1 MSKEKN
7 SNQDSY
13 PYEIRDNCLF
23 VTTVSKRG
31 SSTTKVCNFVPRIVS
46 EKTVDDGA
54 VTEKTL
60 VLSGIHADGSTL
72 PPVEVNGA
80 DLSNFNWLLDKWGAK
95 CIIEVG
101 SRCREYL
108 RYYIQTTADSADRL
122 TEYHVT
128 GWKKIDGEWHYLLP
142 QSLPLEGKVGNSLA
156 NWSDEVETSPIE
168 QFTGWSGNASTSSV
182 TANKLSATPSPQG
195 EGLNV
200 TLKGKLRYY
209 CGERNWSK
217 TDLHTAK
224 LLYTMPPARKE
235 IIHPLLAFA
244 FLTPLNEFL
253 RQAGCMPKFTLF
265 LTGRTGTRKSTIAA
279 LILSFFGAFT
289 STDLPMSFQDTANSI
304 TANAFTLKDVLT
316 CIDDFYPSDSAE
328 MKKLNTTAQKIM
340 RAYGD
345 RTGRGRM
352 RADCT
357 LMENRPPQGNAI
369 ITGELRPDVGESGIA
384 RYFPLELKDGD
395 VNLAYLTDYQE
406 EAAQGVYRRTM
417 YAYTEWLKRRFIC
430 DDDHEEKFVKRLR
443 ELYDFYRSDFLSHG
457 VKCHG
462 RLPEIVACL
471 MIGMRFF
478 LYFLKENGVIFQDEK
493 DEEIKNFSDLLL
505 RVAAQQAV
513 DIEYE
518 KPANIFVRKLYALM
532 ESGDVVLKKKGSP
545 GDYTPSFFSGIVNSD
560 YLMIHLDSVFP
571 LIKKLCNDSGEAF
584 PYTKNSIMKALVE
597 EGIAEPGRQSTTRVT
612 KIQNFSMR
620 LLYLRKDKTDAIA
633 EVNGDVEEVA

>member
-13 PYEIRDNCLF
+13 PYEIRDNCLY

-101 SRCREYL
+101 QRCKDYL
-108 RYYIQTTADSADRL
+108 RYYILTTSENAEQL

-128 GWKKIDGEWHYLLP
+128 GWKKIDGEWHFLLP
-142 QSLPLEGKVGNSLA
+142 GDGSLH
-156 NWSDEVETSPIE
+156 
-168 QFTGWSGNASTSSV
+168 
-182 TANKLSATPSPQG
+182 
-195 EGLNV
+195 V

-316 CIDDFYPSDSAE
+316 CIDDFYPSDNAE
-328 MKKLNTTAQKIM
+328 MKKLNTTAQKVM
-340 RAYGD
+340 RSYGD
-345 RTGRGRM
+345 RTGRARL
-352 RADCT
+352 RSDCT

-395 VNLAYLTDYQE
+395 VNLAYLTDYQG

-443 ELYDFYRSDFLSHG
+443 ELYDSYRSDFLSHG

-505 RVAAQQAV
+505 RVAARQAV

-532 ESGDVVLKKKGSP
+532 ESGDVVLKRKGSH

>member
-13 PYEIRDNCLF
+13 PYEIRDNCLY
-23 VTTVSKRG
+23 VTTVTKRG

-60 VLSGIHADGSTL
+60 VLSGIHTDGSTL

-101 SRCREYL
+101 QRCKDYL
-108 RYYIQTTADSADRL
+108 RYYILTTSENAEQL

-128 GWKKIDGEWHYLLP
+128 GWKKIDGEWHFLLP
-142 QSLPLEGKVGNSLA
+142 HEAPFGKGAPRWGDVAKRQRGSRFRRGGCQL
-156 NWSDEVETSPIE
+156 
-168 QFTGWSGNASTSSV
+168 
-182 TANKLSATPSPQG
+182 KLT
-195 EGLNV
+195 EGLQESSGDTCPATNQIDYPNV

-235 IIHPLLAFA
+235 IIRPLVAFA

-316 CIDDFYPSDSAE
+316 CIDDFYPSDNAE

-395 VNLAYLTDYQE
+395 VNLAYLTEYQE

-417 YAYTEWLKRRFIC
+417 FAYTEWLKRRFIC

-443 ELYDFYRSDFLSHG
+443 ELYDSYRSDFLSHG

-505 RVAAQQAV
+505 RVAARQAV

-532 ESGDVVLKKKGSP
+532 ESGDVVLKKKGSH

-571 LIKKLCNDSGEAF
+571 LIKKLCSDSGEAF

>member
-13 PYEIRDNCLF
+13 PYEIRDNYLF

-31 SSTTKVCNFVPRIVS
+31 SITTKVCNFVPRIVS

-72 PPVEVNGA
+72 PMVEVNGA

-101 SRCREYL
+101 QRCKDYL
-108 RYYIQTTADSADRL
+108 RYYILTTSENAEQL

-142 QSLPLEGKVGNSLA
+142 GDDSLH
-156 NWSDEVETSPIE
+156 
-168 QFTGWSGNASTSSV
+168 
-182 TANKLSATPSPQG
+182 
-195 EGLNV
+195 V

-316 CIDDFYPSDSAE
+316 CIDDFYPSDNAE

-384 RYFPLELKDGD
+384 RYFHLELKDGD

-417 YAYTEWLKRRFIC
+417 FAYTEWLKRRFIC

-443 ELYDFYRSDFLSHG
+443 ELYDSYRSDFLSHG

-505 RVAAQQAV
+505 RVAARQAV

-532 ESGDVVLKKKGSP
+532 ESGDVVLKKKGSH

-571 LIKKLCNDSGEAF
+571 LIKKLCSDSGEAF

>member
-1 MSKEKN
+1 
-7 SNQDSY
+7 
-13 PYEIRDNCLF
+13 
-23 VTTVSKRG
+23 
-31 SSTTKVCNFVPRIVS
+31 CNFVPRIVS

-60 VLSGIHADGSTL
+60 VLSGIHIDGSTL

-101 SRCREYL
+101 QRCKDYL
-108 RYYIQTTADSADRL
+108 RYYILTTSENAEQL

-128 GWKKIDGEWHYLLP
+128 GWKKIDGEWHFLLP
-142 QSLPLEGKVGNSLA
+142 QSRPLEGKVGTSLA
-156 NWSDEVETSPIE
+156 HWSDEVETSPIE

-316 CIDDFYPSDSAE
+316 CIDDFYPSDNAE

-395 VNLAYLTDYQE
+395 VNLAYLTEYQE

-417 YAYTEWLKRRFIC
+417 FAYTEWLKRRFIC

-443 ELYDFYRSDFLSHG
+443 ELYDSYRSDFLSHG

-532 ESGDVVLKKKGSP
+532 ESGDVVLKKKGSH

-597 EGIAEPGRQSTTRVT
+597 EGIAEPGRQSTTRV
-612 KIQNFSMR
+612 
-620 LLYLRKDKTDAIA
+620 
-633 EVNGDVEEVA
+633 

>member
-13 PYEIRDNCLF
+13 PYEIRDNCLY

-31 SSTTKVCNFVPRIVS
+31 SSTAKVCNFVPRIVS

-101 SRCREYL
+101 QRCKDYL
-108 RYYIQTTADSADRL
+108 RYYILTTSENAEQL

-128 GWKKIDGEWHYLLP
+128 GWKKIDGEWHFLLP
-142 QSLPLEGKVGNSLA
+142 GDDS
-156 NWSDEVETSPIE
+156 
-168 QFTGWSGNASTSSV
+168 
-182 TANKLSATPSPQG
+182 
-195 EGLNV
+195 LNV

-253 RQAGCMPKFTLF
+253 KQAGCMPKFTLF
-265 LTGRTGTRKSTIAA
+265 LAGRTGTRKSTIAA
-279 LILSFFGAFT
+279 LILSFFGKFT

-316 CIDDFYPSDSAE
+316 CIDDFYPSDNAE

-395 VNLAYLTDYQE
+395 VNLAYLTEYQE

-430 DDDHEEKFVKRLR
+430 NDDHEEKFVKRLR

-471 MIGMRFF
+471 MIGTRFF

-532 ESGDVVLKKKGSP
+532 ESGDVVLKKKGSH

>member
-13 PYEIRDNCLF
+13 PHEIRDNCLY
-23 VTTVSKRG
+23 VTTVTKRG
-31 SSTTKVCNFVPRIVS
+31 SSTTKVCNFVPHIVS

-72 PPVEVNGA
+72 PMVEVNGA

-101 SRCREYL
+101 QRCKDYL
-108 RYYIQTTADSADRL
+108 RYYILTTSENAEQL

-142 QSLPLEGKVGNSLA
+142 GDDSLH
-156 NWSDEVETSPIE
+156 
-168 QFTGWSGNASTSSV
+168 
-182 TANKLSATPSPQG
+182 
-195 EGLNV
+195 V

-316 CIDDFYPSDSAE
+316 CIDDFYPSDNAE

-384 RYFPLELKDGD
+384 RCFPLELKDGD
-395 VNLAYLTDYQE
+395 VNLAYLTEYQE

-417 YAYTEWLKRRFIC
+417 FAYTEWLKRRFIC

-532 ESGDVVLKKKGSP
+532 ESGDVVLKRKGSP
-545 GDYTPSFFSGIVNSD
+545 GDYTPNFFSGIVNSD

>member
-13 PYEIRDNCLF
+13 PYEIRDNCLY

-101 SRCREYL
+101 QRCKDYL
-108 RYYIQTTADSADRL
+108 RYYILTTSDSAEQL

-128 GWKKIDGEWHYLLP
+128 GWKKIDGEWHFLLP
-142 QSLPLEGKVGNSLA
+142 HEAPFSKGSCQL
-156 NWSDEVETSPIE
+156 
-168 QFTGWSGNASTSSV
+168 
-182 TANKLSATPSPQG
+182 KLT
-195 EGLNV
+195 EGLQESSGDTCPATNQIDYPNV

-279 LILSFFGAFT
+279 LILSFFGTFS

-316 CIDDFYPSDSAE
+316 CIDDFYPSDNAE

-352 RADCT
+352 RSDCT

-369 ITGELRPDVGESGIA
+369 ITGELRPDVGESGTA

-406 EAAQGVYRRTM
+406 EAAQGVYRRTIF
-417 YAYTEWLKRRFIC
+417 AYTEWLKRRFIC
-430 DDDHEEKFVKRLR
+430 DDDHEGKFVKRLR

-493 DEEIKNFSDLLL
+493 DEEIKNFSELLL

-532 ESGDVVLKKKGSP
+532 ESGDVVLKKKGSH
-545 GDYTPSFFSGIVNSD
+545 GDYTPSFFSGIINSD

-571 LIKKLCNDSGEAF
+571 LIKKLCSDSGEAF

>member
-13 PYEIRDNCLF
+13 PYEIRDNCLY

-31 SSTTKVCNFVPRIVS
+31 SSTTKVCNFVPHIVS

-60 VLSGIHADGSTL
+60 VLSGTHADGSTL
-72 PPVEVNGA
+72 PMVEVNGA

-101 SRCREYL
+101 QRCKDQL
-108 RYYIQTTADSADRL
+108 RYYIQTTSEYAEQL

-128 GWKKIDGEWHYLLP
+128 GWKKIDGEWHFLLP
-142 QSLPLEGKVGNSLA
+142 HEAPFGKGSCQL
-156 NWSDEVETSPIE
+156 
-168 QFTGWSGNASTSSV
+168 
-182 TANKLSATPSPQG
+182 KLT
-195 EGLNV
+195 EGLQESSGDTCPATNQIDYPNV

-253 RQAGCMPKFTLF
+253 T
-265 LTGRTGTRKSTIAA
+265 
-279 LILSFFGAFT
+279 
-289 STDLPMSFQDTANSI
+289 TDLPMSFQDTANSI

-316 CIDDFYPSDSAE
+316 CIDDFYPSDNAE

-395 VNLAYLTDYQE
+395 VNLAYLTEYQE
-406 EAAQGVYRRTM
+406 EAAQGVYRRTL

-430 DDDHEEKFVKRLR
+430 DDDHEEKFVKKLR
-443 ELYDFYRSDFLSHG
+443 ELYDSYRADFLSHG

-532 ESGDVVLKKKGSP
+532 ESGDVVLKRKGSH

-571 LIKKLCNDSGEAF
+571 LIKKLCSDSGEAF

>member
-13 PYEIRDNCLF
+13 PYEIRDNYLF

-31 SSTTKVCNFVPRIVS
+31 SITTKVCNFVPRIVS

-72 PPVEVNGA
+72 PPVEVNGT

-101 SRCREYL
+101 QRCKDQL
-108 RYYIQTTADSADRL
+108 RYYIQTTSENAEQL

-128 GWKKIDGEWHYLLP
+128 GWKKIDGEWHFLLP
-142 QSLPLEGKVGNSLA
+142 GDDS
-156 NWSDEVETSPIE
+156 
-168 QFTGWSGNASTSSV
+168 
-182 TANKLSATPSPQG
+182 
-195 EGLNV
+195 LNV

-316 CIDDFYPSDSAE
+316 CIDDFYPSDNAE

-395 VNLAYLTDYQE
+395 VNLAYLTEYQE

-417 YAYTEWLKRRFIC
+417 FAYTEWLKRRFIC

-532 ESGDVVLKKKGSP
+532 ESGDVVLKKKGSH
-545 GDYTPSFFSGIVNSD
+545 GDYTPSFFSGIINSD

-571 LIKKLCNDSGEAF
+571 LIKKLCSDSGEAF

>member
-13 PYEIRDNCLF
+13 PYEIRDNCLY

-72 PPVEVNGA
+72 PPVEVNGT

-101 SRCREYL
+101 QRCKDQL
-108 RYYIQTTADSADRL
+108 RYYIQTTSENAEQL

-128 GWKKIDGEWHYLLP
+128 GWKKIDGEWHFLLP
-142 QSLPLEGKVGNSLA
+142 GDDS
-156 NWSDEVETSPIE
+156 
-168 QFTGWSGNASTSSV
+168 
-182 TANKLSATPSPQG
+182 
-195 EGLNV
+195 LNV

-253 RQAGCMPKFTLF
+253 KQAGCMPKFTLF

-316 CIDDFYPSDSAE
+316 CIDDFYPSDNAE

-417 YAYTEWLKRRFIC
+417 FAYTEWLKRRFIC

-443 ELYDFYRSDFLSHG
+443 ELYDSYRSDFLSHG

-532 ESGDVVLKKKGSP
+532 ESGDVVLKKKGSH

-571 LIKKLCNDSGEAF
+571 LIKKLCSDSGEAF

-620 LLYLRKDKTDAIA
+620 LLYLRKDKTDVIA

>member
-13 PYEIRDNCLF
+13 PYEIRDNCLY

-72 PPVEVNGA
+72 PPVEVNGT

-101 SRCREYL
+101 QRCKDYL
-108 RYYIQTTADSADRL
+108 RYYILTTSENAEQL

-128 GWKKIDGEWHYLLP
+128 GWKKIDGEWHFLLP
-142 QSLPLEGKVGNSLA
+142 GDDS
-156 NWSDEVETSPIE
+156 
-168 QFTGWSGNASTSSV
+168 
-182 TANKLSATPSPQG
+182 
-195 EGLNV
+195 LNV

-316 CIDDFYPSDSAE
+316 CIDDFYPSDNAE

-417 YAYTEWLKRRFIC
+417 FAYTEWLKRRFIC

-532 ESGDVVLKKKGSP
+532 ESGDVVLKKKGSH

-571 LIKKLCNDSGEAF
+571 LIKKLCSDSGEAF

-633 EVNGDVEEVA
+633 EVNDDVEEVA

>member
-13 PYEIRDNCLF
+13 PHEIRDNCLY
-23 VTTVSKRG
+23 VTTVTKRG
-31 SSTTKVCNFVPRIVS
+31 SSTTKVCNFVPHIVS

-72 PPVEVNGA
+72 PMVEVNGA

-101 SRCREYL
+101 QRCKDQL
-108 RYYIQTTADSADRL
+108 RYYIQTTSENAEQL

-128 GWKKIDGEWHYLLP
+128 GWKKIDGEWHFLLP
-142 QSLPLEGKVGNSLA
+142 GDDS
-156 NWSDEVETSPIE
+156 
-168 QFTGWSGNASTSSV
+168 
-182 TANKLSATPSPQG
+182 
-195 EGLNV
+195 LNV

-253 RQAGCMPKFTLF
+253 KQAGCMPKFTLF

-316 CIDDFYPSDSAE
+316 CIDDFYPSDNAE

-443 ELYDFYRSDFLSHG
+443 ELYDYYRSDFLSHG

-532 ESGDVVLKKKGSP
+532 ESGDIVLKKKGSH

>member
-13 PYEIRDNCLF
+13 PYEIRDNCLY

-72 PPVEVNGA
+72 PPVEVNGT

-101 SRCREYL
+101 QRCKDQL
-108 RYYIQTTADSADRL
+108 RYYIQTTSEYAEQL

-128 GWKKIDGEWHYLLP
+128 GWKKIDGEWHFLLP
-142 QSLPLEGKVGNSLA
+142 GDDS
-156 NWSDEVETSPIE
+156 
-168 QFTGWSGNASTSSV
+168 
-182 TANKLSATPSPQG
+182 
-195 EGLNV
+195 LNV

-235 IIHPLLAFA
+235 IIRPLLAFA

-279 LILSFFGAFT
+279 LILSFFGTFT

-316 CIDDFYPSDSAE
+316 CIDDFYPSDNAE

-395 VNLAYLTDYQE
+395 VNLAYLTDY
-406 EAAQGVYRRTM
+406 
-417 YAYTEWLKRRFIC
+417 
-430 DDDHEEKFVKRLR
+430 
-443 ELYDFYRSDFLSHG
+443 
-457 VKCHG
+457 
-462 RLPEIVACL
+462 
-471 MIGMRFF
+471 
-478 LYFLKENGVIFQDEK
+478 
-493 DEEIKNFSDLLL
+493 
-505 RVAAQQAV
+505 
-513 DIEYE
+513 
-518 KPANIFVRKLYALM
+518 
-532 ESGDVVLKKKGSP
+532 
-545 GDYTPSFFSGIVNSD
+545 
-560 YLMIHLDSVFP
+560 
-571 LIKKLCNDSGEAF
+571 
-584 PYTKNSIMKALVE
+584 
-597 EGIAEPGRQSTTRVT
+597 
-612 KIQNFSMR
+612 
-620 LLYLRKDKTDAIA
+620 
-633 EVNGDVEEVA
+633 

>member
-13 PYEIRDNCLF
+13 PYEIRDNCLY

-101 SRCREYL
+101 QRCKDQL
-108 RYYIQTTADSADRL
+108 RYYIQTTSENAEQL

-128 GWKKIDGEWHYLLP
+128 GWKKIDGEWHFLLP
-142 QSLPLEGKVGNSLA
+142 GDDSLH
-156 NWSDEVETSPIE
+156 
-168 QFTGWSGNASTSSV
+168 
-182 TANKLSATPSPQG
+182 
-195 EGLNV
+195 V

-265 LTGRTGTRKSTIAA
+265 LTGRTGTRKSTVAA

-316 CIDDFYPSDSAE
+316 CIDDFYPSDNAE
-328 MKKLNTTAQKIM
+328 MKKLNTTAQKVM
-340 RAYGD
+340 RSYGD
-345 RTGRGRM
+345 RTGRARL
-352 RADCT
+352 RSDCT

-395 VNLAYLTDYQE
+395 VNLAYLSEYQE

-430 DDDHEEKFVKRLR
+430 DDDHEGKFVKRLR
-443 ELYDFYRSDFLSHG
+443 ELYDSYRSVFLSYG

-532 ESGDVVLKKKGSP
+532 ESGDVVLKKKGSH

-571 LIKKLCNDSGEAF
+571 LIKKLCSDSGEAF

-620 LLYLRKDKTDAIA
+620 LLYLRKDKTDTIA

>member
-1 MSKEKN
+1 MSDIERKNDNQENHTRVEGTCAQEKTGR
-7 SNQDSY
+7 DL
-13 PYEIRDNCLF
+13 PFEIRDNCLY

-101 SRCREYL
+101 QRCKDHL
-108 RYYIQTTADSADRL
+108 RYYIQTTCDSAEQL

-128 GWKKIDGEWHYLLP
+128 GWKKIDGEWHFLLP
-142 QSLPLEGKVGNSLA
+142 GDDS
-156 NWSDEVETSPIE
+156 
-168 QFTGWSGNASTSSV
+168 
-182 TANKLSATPSPQG
+182 
-195 EGLNV
+195 LNV

-235 IIHPLLAFA
+235 IIRPLLAFA

-253 RQAGCMPKFTLF
+253 RQAGCMPKFVLF

-279 LILSFFGAFT
+279 LILSFFGRFT

-316 CIDDFYPSDSAE
+316 CIDDFYPSDNAE
-328 MKKLNTTAQKIM
+328 MKKLNTTAQKVM
-340 RAYGD
+340 RSYGD
-345 RTGRGRM
+345 RTGRARL
-352 RADCT
+352 RSDCT

-395 VNLAYLTDYQE
+395 VNLAYLSEYQE
-406 EAAQGVYRRTM
+406 EAAQGVYRRTL

-430 DDDHEEKFVKRLR
+430 DDDHEKDFIKTLR
-443 ELYDFYRSDFLSHG
+443 ELYDSYRSEFLSHG

-478 LYFLKENGVIFQDEK
+478 LCFLKENGVIFQDEK

-532 ESGDVVLKKKGSP
+532 ESGEVVLKRKGSP
-545 GDYTPSFFSGIVNSD
+545 GEYSPSFFSGIINSD

-571 LIKKLCNDSGEAF
+571 LIKKLCSDSGEAF

-620 LLYLRKDKTDAIA
+620 LLYLLKDKTDAIA

>member
-13 PYEIRDNCLF
+13 PYEIRDNYLF

-31 SSTTKVCNFVPRIVS
+31 SITTKVCNFVPRIVS

-72 PPVEVNGA
+72 PPVEVNGT

-101 SRCREYL
+101 QRCKDQL
-108 RYYIQTTADSADRL
+108 RYYIQTTSENAEQL

-128 GWKKIDGEWHYLLP
+128 GWKKIDGEWHFLLP
-142 QSLPLEGKVGNSLA
+142 GDDS
-156 NWSDEVETSPIE
+156 
-168 QFTGWSGNASTSSV
+168 
-182 TANKLSATPSPQG
+182 
-195 EGLNV
+195 LNV

-253 RQAGCMPKFTLF
+253 KQAGCMPKFTLF
-265 LTGRTGTRKSTIAA
+265 LAGRTGTRKSTIAA

-316 CIDDFYPSDSAE
+316 CIDDFYPSDNAE

-395 VNLAYLTDYQE
+395 VNLAYLTEYQE

-417 YAYTEWLKRRFIC
+417 FAYTEWLKCRFIC

-443 ELYDFYRSDFLSHG
+443 ELYDSYRSDFLSYG

-532 ESGDVVLKKKGSP
+532 ESGDVVLKKKGSH
-545 GDYTPSFFSGIVNSD
+545 GDYTPSFFSGIINSD

-571 LIKKLCNDSGEAF
+571 LIKKLCSDSGEAF

>member
-13 PYEIRDNCLF
+13 PYEIRDNCLY

-72 PPVEVNGA
+72 PPVEVHGT

-101 SRCREYL
+101 QRCKDQL
-108 RYYIQTTADSADRL
+108 RYYIQTTSEYAEQL

-128 GWKKIDGEWHYLLP
+128 GWKKIDGEWHFLLP
-142 QSLPLEGKVGNSLA
+142 GDDS
-156 NWSDEVETSPIE
+156 
-168 QFTGWSGNASTSSV
+168 
-182 TANKLSATPSPQG
+182 
-195 EGLNV
+195 LNV

-235 IIHPLLAFA
+235 IIRPLVAFA

-316 CIDDFYPSDSAE
+316 CIDDFYPSDNAE

-395 VNLAYLTDYQE
+395 VNLAYLTEYQE

-417 YAYTEWLKRRFIC
+417 FAYTEWLKRRFIC

-443 ELYDFYRSDFLSHG
+443 ELYDSYRSDFLSHG

-505 RVAAQQAV
+505 RVAARQAV

-532 ESGDVVLKKKGSP
+532 ESGDVVLKKKGSH

-633 EVNGDVEEVA
+633 EVNGDIEEVA

>member
-1 MSKEKN
+1 MSDMQSKYENPINGSRSDATEHAAKPAVTDAPHSDHQEKG
-7 SNQDSY
+7 SRA
-13 PYEIRDNCLF
+13 PFEVRGNCLY
-23 VTTVSKRG
+23 VTTASKRG
-31 SSTTKVCNFVPRIVS
+31 SSTAKVCNFVPRIVS

-101 SRCREYL
+101 QRCKDQL
-108 RYYIQTTADSADRL
+108 RYYIQTTSENAEQL

-128 GWKKIDGEWHYLLP
+128 GWKKIDGEWHFLLP
-142 QSLPLEGKVGNSLA
+142 GDDS
-156 NWSDEVETSPIE
+156 
-168 QFTGWSGNASTSSV
+168 
-182 TANKLSATPSPQG
+182 
-195 EGLNV
+195 LNV

-478 LYFLKENGVIFQDEK
+478 LYFLKENGVIFQDGK

>member
-13 PYEIRDNCLF
+13 PYEIRDNCLY

-31 SSTTKVCNFVPRIVS
+31 SSTTNVCNFVPRIVS

-101 SRCREYL
+101 QRCKDYL
-108 RYYIQTTADSADRL
+108 RYYILTTSDSAEQL

-142 QSLPLEGKVGNSLA
+142 GDDS
-156 NWSDEVETSPIE
+156 
-168 QFTGWSGNASTSSV
+168 
-182 TANKLSATPSPQG
+182 
-195 EGLNV
+195 LNV

-217 TDLHTAK
+217 TDLHTSK

-304 TANAFTLKDVLT
+304 TANAFTLKNVLT
-316 CIDDFYPSDSAE
+316 CIDDFYPSDNAE

-357 LMENRPPQGNAI
+357 LMENRPPHGNAI

-395 VNLAYLTDYQE
+395 VNLAYLAEYQG

-430 DDDHEEKFVKRLR
+430 DDDHEGKFVKRLR

-478 LYFLKENGVIFQDEK
+478 LYFLKENSVIFQDEK
-493 DEEIKNFSDLLL
+493 DEEINNFSDLLL

-532 ESGDVVLKKKGSP
+532 ESGDVVLKKKGSH
-545 GDYTPSFFSGIVNSD
+545 GDYTPSFFSGIINSD

-571 LIKKLCNDSGEAF
+571 LIKKLCSDSGEAF